1 MNQIGKSV
9 VFSFVIVLSL
19 FSLLL
24 TGCNLGNTSE
34 DSRKSM
40 IQSVNPDPTA
50 IQDEKGK
57 NYKIAEKVKKDVK
70 SVPAIFDVAVLKG
83 EEQVLV
89 AYKVK
94 HMQRMHMKKIEKD
107 IKQRLEKNYPE
118 ENFIVSS
125 DYKIF
130 IEVLE
135 LKEKMREDN
144 NFSKEKAE
152 ERLQKIIEFQQELT

>member
-1 MNQIGKSV
+1 MNQIGKSAM
-9 VFSFVIVLSL
+9 FSMVMVI
-19 FSLLL
+19 SLLL

-50 IQDEKGK
+50 IEDQKGK
-57 NYKIAEKVKKDVK
+57 NYKLAEKVKKDVR
-70 SVPAIFDVAVLKG
+70 SVPAIYDVAVLKG
-83 EEQVLV
+83 EEEVLV

-94 HMQRMHMKKIEKD
+94 HMQRMHMKRIEKE
-107 IKQRLEKNYPE
+107 IKQKLEKNYPK

-135 LKEKMREDN
+135 LKEKIRDDN

-152 ERLQKIIEFQQELT
+152 ERLQKIIKFQQELT